1 MGLNRDFYL
10 NNISI
15 KLKTVLYDKKDKS
28 VYSKGAEQMSNCG
41 THIWAFQQTRAF
53 ATAVVSWVWGE

>member
-15 KLKTVLYDKKDKS
+15 KLKTVLYDKRDKP
-28 VYSKGAEQMSNCG
+28 VYSKRAQQMNNCG
-41 THIWAFQQTRAF
+41 EMLELTFGRSSKQGCL
-53 ATAVVSWVWGE
+53 SLLL